1 MAVIKAIVIKKGS
14 VGQIIHYIGNS
25 NKTDDCALVTG
36 IHCSPDTRNAEL
48 DMQQIKNIYNKK
60 HGILGIHIIQS
71 FKPGEI
77 DAEKAHQIG
86 VQLANELWCDRFQ
99 VYIGTHIDKAHIHN
113 HIFINSVSYRDGK
126 KLHWNRTEYFNTRE
140 YSDKYCR
147 AMGLSTIDSENSR
160 KYYKAT
166 KIYVDKYMKTNAKLA
181 MLRQDIDDAIY
192 LAQDFRDFVN
202 VMGTFGY
209 DVSYSHSWDRQY
221 YTVTDRTT
229 KINYEPWFIFGDDYK
244 YFPTED
250 RIWKTNGFMEDY
262 YLAEG
267 ITRGLVL
274 SFYVPQIVAFDILIL
289 IVAATIKIAKE
300 IHEEN
305 VVKNFVQHELN
316 YIRDK
321 DEENVKK
328 IDAKI
333 EDKAEKIIEVNN
345 LLSENKIASENDLNE
360 FMSMVTLK
368 IGKLRNTK
376 EDLIT
381 YVRKN
386 GSNDELNQKI
396 ENITKEIDELNK
408 QIQIVNFIN
417 GELRKIK
424 AIKLV
429 IEKERETTAIQKEQK
444 KLEKQKK
451 KNKEAR

>member
-1 MAVIKAIVIKKGS
+1 MKVS
-14 VGQIIHYIGNS
+14 
-25 NKTDDCALVTG
+25 
-36 IHCSPDTRNAEL
+36 
-48 DMQQIKNIYNKK
+48 
-60 HGILGIHIIQS
+60 
-71 FKPGEI
+71 
-77 DAEKAHQIG
+77 IG
-86 VQLANELWCDRFQ
+86 V
-99 VYIGTHIDKAHIHN
+99 
-113 HIFINSVSYRDGK
+113 S
-126 KLHWNRTEYFNTRE
+126 NRHVHLTE
-140 YSDKYCR
+140 D
-147 AMGLSTIDSENSR
+147 D
-160 KYYKAT
+160 
-166 KIYVDKYMKTNAKLA
+166 MKTL
-181 MLRQDIDDAIY
+181 
-192 LAQDFRDFVN
+192 
-202 VMGTFGY
+202 
-209 DVSYSHSWDRQY
+209 
-221 YTVTDRTT
+221 
-229 KINYEPWFIFGDDYK
+229 FGDDYK